1 MLRRGE
7 GLTACSRAISI
18 NQSQN
23 KKPRGC
29 YIAWFF
35 NTENGLLLH
44 IEHDERIVLIEKF
57 TQIREILLAE
67 CRVLLRGPN

>member
-1 MLRRGE
+1 MLRWGKGIAVFARD
-7 GLTACSRAISI
+7 ISI

-23 KKPRGC
+23 KKPRGYC
-29 YIAWFF
+29 IAWFF